1 MIYYITNSKPMP
13 APLTRRE
20 LDIMA
25 VLWSR
30 GSATVAEVREQL
42 ADELAYPT
50 VLTVLRNLEFKRH
63 VRHEAEGK
71 AFRWY
76 PVTRPDDAG
85 DGALKR
91 LLAKVYRG
99 SRELLISRVVADRN
113 VTADELRKIRRMLSH
128 RLKEI
133 DK

>member
-1 MIYYITNSKPMP
+1 M
-13 APLTRRE
+13 AVHLTRRE
-20 LDIMA
+20 LDVMA
-25 VLWSR
+25 VLWQR
-30 GSATVAEVREQL
+30 GSATVTEVRDGI

-50 VLTVLRNLEFKRH
+50 VLTVLRTLEFKGH

-76 PVTRPDDAG
+76 PAIKPDDAG

-91 LLAKVYRG
+91 LLSKVYKG
-99 SRELLISRVVADRN
+99 SRELLVSRLVAGGD
-113 VTADELRKIRRMLSH
+113 VSAKELRSIRRMLNE

-133 DK
+133 DR